1 MKKTVLLKISGEAL
15 LGQKDYGIDN
25 NVVDRIALEM
35 KEAGGDTQIAV
46 VVGGGNIFRGM
57 QLSNKTGMVRAT
69 ADSMGMLA
77 TIMNAIALKDRFMAA
92 GTPTQILSS
101 FNIEGMIEGFE
112 SDKAIRILER
122 GNVDFILYDLGVSMF
137 HFKKAERGFS
147 FNENNKLDM
156 RLGINKIN
164 AYEVINKYEKKDLER
179 IFKEYGEIK
188 NYSKLA
194 EIIIKERNKKN
205 IETAK
210 ELENIIFHNSDKS
223 KKYGKINP
231 ATLIFQAIRIE
242 VNDELNI
249 LKKSIENIKNILKK
263 YGVVVIISY
272 HSLEDRIVKRF
283 FKDNE
288 KTKNKDGIF
297 KLLNSKVL
305 KPTNEEIKL
314 NIASRS
320 AKLRAAQLL

>member
-1 MKKTVLLKISGEAL
+1 MIKKPIILQMDNMESQIIHKPVMIKEVLSFIPENSN
-15 LGQKDYGIDN
+15 I
-25 NVVDRIALEM
+25 VVDATLGEGGHTKAMLDLNLE
-35 KEAGGDTQIAV
+35 V
-46 VVGGGNIFRGM
+46 H
-57 QLSNKTGMVRAT
+57 
-69 ADSMGMLA
+69 
-77 TIMNAIALKDRFMAA
+77 
-92 GTPTQILSS
+92 S
-101 FNIEGMIEGFE
+101 FER
-112 SDKAIRILER
+112 DKNILEIAKKR
-122 GNVDFILYDLGVSMF
+122 LSDYKKFYYYNNTYDKMIDSLPKNIIGNVDFILYDLGVSMF

-210 ELENIIFHNSDKS
+210 ELENIIFHNSDKY

-231 ATLIFQAIRIE
+231 STLIFQAIRIE

>member
-1 MKKTVLLKISGEAL
+1 MIKKPIILQMDNMESQIIHKPVMIKEVLSFIPENSN
-15 LGQKDYGIDN
+15 I
-25 NVVDRIALEM
+25 VVDATLGEGGHTKAMLDLNLE
-35 KEAGGDTQIAV
+35 V
-46 VVGGGNIFRGM
+46 H
-57 QLSNKTGMVRAT
+57 
-69 ADSMGMLA
+69 
-77 TIMNAIALKDRFMAA
+77 
-92 GTPTQILSS
+92 S
-101 FNIEGMIEGFE
+101 FER
-112 SDKAIRILER
+112 DKNILEIAKKR
-122 GNVDFILYDLGVSMF
+122 LADYKKFYYYNNTYDKMIDSLPKNIIGNVDFILYDLGVSMF

>member
-1 MKKTVLLKISGEAL
+1 MIKKPIILQMDNMESQIIHKPVMIKEVLSFIPENSN
-15 LGQKDYGIDN
+15 I
-25 NVVDRIALEM
+25 VVDATLGEGGHTKAMLDLNLE
-35 KEAGGDTQIAV
+35 V
-46 VVGGGNIFRGM
+46 Y
-57 QLSNKTGMVRAT
+57 
-69 ADSMGMLA
+69 
-77 TIMNAIALKDRFMAA
+77 
-92 GTPTQILSS
+92 
-101 FNIEGMIEGFE
+101 GFE
-112 SDKAIRILER
+112 RDKNILEIAKKR
-122 GNVDFILYDLGVSMF
+122 LSDYKKFYYYNNTYDKMIDSLPKNIIGNVDFILYDLGVSMF

-194 EIIIKERNKKN
+194 EIIIKERKKKN

-283 FKDNE
+283 FKDNQ
-288 KTKNKDGIF
+288 KTKNKDGIL

>member
-1 MKKTVLLKISGEAL
+1 MIKKPIILQMDNMESQIIHKPVMIKEVLSFIPENSN
-15 LGQKDYGIDN
+15 I
-25 NVVDRIALEM
+25 VVDATLGEGGHTKAMLDLNLE
-35 KEAGGDTQIAV
+35 V
-46 VVGGGNIFRGM
+46 H
-57 QLSNKTGMVRAT
+57 
-69 ADSMGMLA
+69 
-77 TIMNAIALKDRFMAA
+77 
-92 GTPTQILSS
+92 S
-101 FNIEGMIEGFE
+101 FER
-112 SDKAIRILER
+112 DKNILEIAKKR
-122 GNVDFILYDLGVSMF
+122 LADYKKFYYYNNTYDKMIDSLPKNIIGNVDFILYDLGVSMF

-210 ELENIIFHNSDKS
+210 ELENIIFHNSYKS

-288 KTKNKDGIF
+288 KTKNKEGIF

>member
-1 MKKTVLLKISGEAL
+1 MIKKPIILQMDNMESQIIHKPVMINEVLSFIPENSN
-15 LGQKDYGIDN
+15 I
-25 NVVDRIALEM
+25 VVDATLGE
-35 KEAGGDTQIAV
+35 GGHTKA
-46 VVGGGNIFRGM
+46 
-57 QLSNKTGMVRAT
+57 
-69 ADSMGMLA
+69 MLDL
-77 TIMNAIALKDRFMAA
+77 NR
-92 GTPTQILSS
+92 
-101 FNIEGMIEGFE
+101 EVYGFE
-112 SDKAIRILER
+112 RDKNILEIAKKR
-122 GNVDFILYDLGVSMF
+122 LADYKKFYYYNNTYDKMIDSLPKNIIGNVDFILYDLGVSMF

-231 ATLIFQAIRIE
+231 STLIFQAIRIE

-263 YGVVVIISY
+263 YGVIVIISY

>member
-1 MKKTVLLKISGEAL
+1 MIKKPIILQMDNMESQIIHKSVMIKEVLSFIPENSN
-15 LGQKDYGIDN
+15 I
-25 NVVDRIALEM
+25 VVDATLGEGGHTKAMLDLNLE
-35 KEAGGDTQIAV
+35 V
-46 VVGGGNIFRGM
+46 H
-57 QLSNKTGMVRAT
+57 
-69 ADSMGMLA
+69 
-77 TIMNAIALKDRFMAA
+77 
-92 GTPTQILSS
+92 S
-101 FNIEGMIEGFE
+101 FER
-112 SDKAIRILER
+112 DKNILEIAKKR
-122 GNVDFILYDLGVSMF
+122 LSDYKKFYYYNNTYDKMIDSLPKNIIGNVDFILYDLGVSMF

>member
-1 MKKTVLLKISGEAL
+1 MIKKPIILQMDNMESQIIHKPVMIKEVLSFIPENSN
-15 LGQKDYGIDN
+15 I
-25 NVVDRIALEM
+25 VVDSTLGEGGHTKAMLDLNLE
-35 KEAGGDTQIAV
+35 V
-46 VVGGGNIFRGM
+46 Y
-57 QLSNKTGMVRAT
+57 
-69 ADSMGMLA
+69 
-77 TIMNAIALKDRFMAA
+77 
-92 GTPTQILSS
+92 
-101 FNIEGMIEGFE
+101 GFE
-112 SDKAIRILER
+112 RDKNILEIAKKR
-122 GNVDFILYDLGVSMF
+122 LADYKKFYYYNNTYDKMIDSLPKNIIGNVDFILYDLGVSMF

-223 KKYGKINP
+223 KKCGKINP

-272 HSLEDRIVKRF
+272 HSLEDRIAKRF

>member
-1 MKKTVLLKISGEAL
+1 MIKKPIILQMDNIESQIIHKPVMIKEVLSFIPENSN
-15 LGQKDYGIDN
+15 I
-25 NVVDRIALEM
+25 VVDATLGEGGHTKAMLDLNLEVYGFERDKNILEIA
-35 KEAGGDTQIAV
+35 KK
-46 VVGGGNIFRGM
+46 R
-57 QLSNKTGMVRAT
+57 LSNYKKFYYYNNTYDKMI
-69 ADSMGMLA
+69 DSLP
-77 TIMNAIALKDRFMAA
+77 K
-92 GTPTQILSS
+92 
-101 FNIEGMIEGFE
+101 NII
-112 SDKAIRILER
+112 

-263 YGVVVIISY
+263 YGIVVIISY

>member
-1 MKKTVLLKISGEAL
+1 MNNMEYEIIHKPVMIKEVLSFIPENSN
-15 LGQKDYGIDN
+15 I
-25 NVVDRIALEM
+25 VVDATLGEGGHTKAMLDLNLE
-35 KEAGGDTQIAV
+35 V
-46 VVGGGNIFRGM
+46 H
-57 QLSNKTGMVRAT
+57 
-69 ADSMGMLA
+69 
-77 TIMNAIALKDRFMAA
+77 
-92 GTPTQILSS
+92 S
-101 FNIEGMIEGFE
+101 FER
-112 SDKAIRILER
+112 DKNILEIAKKR
-122 GNVDFILYDLGVSMF
+122 LADYKKFYYYNNTYDKMIDSLPKNIIGNVDFILYDLGVSMF

-188 NYSKLA
+188 NSPKIA
-194 EIIIKERNKKN
+194 DAIIKEREKKN

>member
-1 MKKTVLLKISGEAL
+1 MIKKPIILQMDNMESQIIHKPVMIKEVLSFIPENSN
-15 LGQKDYGIDN
+15 I
-25 NVVDRIALEM
+25 VVDATLGEGGHTKAMLDLNLEVHSFERDKNILEIA
-35 KEAGGDTQIAV
+35 KK
-46 VVGGGNIFRGM
+46 R
-57 QLSNKTGMVRAT
+57 LSNYKKFYYYNNTYDKMI
-69 ADSMGMLA
+69 DSLP
-77 TIMNAIALKDRFMAA
+77 K
-92 GTPTQILSS
+92 
-101 FNIEGMIEGFE
+101 NII
-112 SDKAIRILER
+112 

-223 KKYGKINP
+223 KKHGKINP

-288 KTKNKDGIF
+288 KTKNKEGIF

>member
-1 MKKTVLLKISGEAL
+1 MIKKPIILQMDNMESQIIHKPVMIKEILSFIPENSNIVVDATLGEGGHTKAMLDLNLEVHSFERDKNILKIA
-15 LGQKDYGIDN
+15 KK
-25 NVVDRIALEM
+25 R
-35 KEAGGDTQIAV
+35 
-46 VVGGGNIFRGM
+46 
-57 QLSNKTGMVRAT
+57 LSNYKKFYYYNNTYDKMI
-69 ADSMGMLA
+69 DSLP
-77 TIMNAIALKDRFMAA
+77 K
-92 GTPTQILSS
+92 
-101 FNIEGMIEGFE
+101 NII
-112 SDKAIRILER
+112 

>member
-1 MKKTVLLKISGEAL
+1 MESQIIHKPVMIKEVLSFIPENSNIVVDATLGEGGHTKAMLDLNLEVHSFERDKNILKIA
-15 LGQKDYGIDN
+15 KK
-25 NVVDRIALEM
+25 R
-35 KEAGGDTQIAV
+35 
-46 VVGGGNIFRGM
+46 
-57 QLSNKTGMVRAT
+57 LSNYKKFYYYNNTYDKMI
-69 ADSMGMLA
+69 DSLP
-77 TIMNAIALKDRFMAA
+77 K
-92 GTPTQILSS
+92 
-101 FNIEGMIEGFE
+101 NII
-112 SDKAIRILER
+112 

-231 ATLIFQAIRIE
+231 STLIFQAIRIE

>member
-1 MKKTVLLKISGEAL
+1 MEYEIIHKPVMIKEVLSFIPENSN
-15 LGQKDYGIDN
+15 I
-25 NVVDRIALEM
+25 VVDATLGEGGHTKAMLDLNLE
-35 KEAGGDTQIAV
+35 V
-46 VVGGGNIFRGM
+46 Y
-57 QLSNKTGMVRAT
+57 
-69 ADSMGMLA
+69 
-77 TIMNAIALKDRFMAA
+77 
-92 GTPTQILSS
+92 
-101 FNIEGMIEGFE
+101 GFE
-112 SDKAIRILER
+112 RDKNILEIAKKR
-122 GNVDFILYDLGVSMF
+122 LADYKKFYYYNNTYDKMIDSLPKNIIGNVDFILYDLGVSMF

-194 EIIIKERNKKN
+194 EIIIKEKNKKN

>member
-1 MKKTVLLKISGEAL
+1 MIKKPIILQMDNMESQIIHKPVMIKEVLSFIPENSN
-15 LGQKDYGIDN
+15 I
-25 NVVDRIALEM
+25 VVDATLGEGGHTKAMLDLNLEVHSFERDKNILEIA
-35 KEAGGDTQIAV
+35 KK
-46 VVGGGNIFRGM
+46 R
-57 QLSNKTGMVRAT
+57 LSNYKKFYYYNNTYDKMI
-69 ADSMGMLA
+69 DSLP
-77 TIMNAIALKDRFMAA
+77 K
-92 GTPTQILSS
+92 
-101 FNIEGMIEGFE
+101 NII
-112 SDKAIRILER
+112 

-231 ATLIFQAIRIE
+231 ATLIFQAVRIE

>member
-1 MKKTVLLKISGEAL
+1 MNNIEDEIIHKPVMIKEVLSFIPENSN
-15 LGQKDYGIDN
+15 I
-25 NVVDRIALEM
+25 VVDATLGEGGHTKAMLDLNLEVYGFERDKNILEIA
-35 KEAGGDTQIAV
+35 KK
-46 VVGGGNIFRGM
+46 R
-57 QLSNKTGMVRAT
+57 LSNYKKLYYYNNTYDKMI
-69 ADSMGMLA
+69 DSLP
-77 TIMNAIALKDRFMAA
+77 K
-92 GTPTQILSS
+92 
-101 FNIEGMIEGFE
+101 NII
-112 SDKAIRILER
+112 

-249 LKKSIENIKNILKK
+249 LKKSIENITNILKK

>member
-1 MKKTVLLKISGEAL
+1 MDNMKSQIIHKPVMIKEVLSFIPENSN
-15 LGQKDYGIDN
+15 I
-25 NVVDRIALEM
+25 VVDATLGEGGHTKAMLDLNLEVYGFERDKNILEIA
-35 KEAGGDTQIAV
+35 KK
-46 VVGGGNIFRGM
+46 R
-57 QLSNKTGMVRAT
+57 LSNYKKLYYYNNTYDKMI
-69 ADSMGMLA
+69 DSLP
-77 TIMNAIALKDRFMAA
+77 K
-92 GTPTQILSS
+92 
-101 FNIEGMIEGFE
+101 NII
-112 SDKAIRILER
+112 

-288 KTKNKDGIF
+288 KTKNKEGIF

-305 KPTNEEIKL
+305 KPTNEEINL

>member
-1 MKKTVLLKISGEAL
+1 MIKKPIILQMDNMESQIIHKPVMIKEVLSFIPENSN
-15 LGQKDYGIDN
+15 I
-25 NVVDRIALEM
+25 VVDATLGEGGHTKAMLDLNLE
-35 KEAGGDTQIAV
+35 V
-46 VVGGGNIFRGM
+46 H
-57 QLSNKTGMVRAT
+57 
-69 ADSMGMLA
+69 
-77 TIMNAIALKDRFMAA
+77 
-92 GTPTQILSS
+92 S
-101 FNIEGMIEGFE
+101 FER
-112 SDKAIRILER
+112 DKNILEIAKKR
-122 GNVDFILYDLGVSMF
+122 LANYKKFYYYNNTYDKMIDSLPKNIIGNVDFILYDLGVSMF

-263 YGVVVIISY
+263 YGVIVIISY
-272 HSLEDRIVKRF
+272 HSLEDRIIKRF

>member
-1 MKKTVLLKISGEAL
+1 MIKKPIILQMDNIESQIIHKPVMIKEVLSFIPENSN
-15 LGQKDYGIDN
+15 I
-25 NVVDRIALEM
+25 VVDATLGEGGHTKAMLDLNLEVYGFERDKNILEIA
-35 KEAGGDTQIAV
+35 KK
-46 VVGGGNIFRGM
+46 R
-57 QLSNKTGMVRAT
+57 LSNYKKFYYYNNTYDKMI
-69 ADSMGMLA
+69 DSLP
-77 TIMNAIALKDRFMAA
+77 K
-92 GTPTQILSS
+92 
-101 FNIEGMIEGFE
+101 NII
-112 SDKAIRILER
+112 

>member
-1 MKKTVLLKISGEAL
+1 MIKKPIILQMDNMESQIIHKPVMIKEVLSFIPENSN
-15 LGQKDYGIDN
+15 I
-25 NVVDRIALEM
+25 VVDATLGEGGHTKAMLDLNLE
-35 KEAGGDTQIAV
+35 V
-46 VVGGGNIFRGM
+46 H
-57 QLSNKTGMVRAT
+57 
-69 ADSMGMLA
+69 
-77 TIMNAIALKDRFMAA
+77 
-92 GTPTQILSS
+92 S
-101 FNIEGMIEGFE
+101 FER
-112 SDKAIRILER
+112 DKNILEIAKKR
-122 GNVDFILYDLGVSMF
+122 LADYKKFYYYNNTYDKMIDSLPKNIIGNVDFILYDLGVSMF

-194 EIIIKERNKKN
+194 EIIIKERKKKN

-231 ATLIFQAIRIE
+231 ATLIFQAVRIE

>member
-1 MKKTVLLKISGEAL
+1 MIKKPIIL
-15 LGQKDYGIDN
+15 QMDN
-25 NVVDRIALEM
+25 MESQIIHKPVMIKEILSFIPENSNIVVDATLGEGGHTKAMLDLNLE
-35 KEAGGDTQIAV
+35 V
-46 VVGGGNIFRGM
+46 H
-57 QLSNKTGMVRAT
+57 
-69 ADSMGMLA
+69 
-77 TIMNAIALKDRFMAA
+77 
-92 GTPTQILSS
+92 S
-101 FNIEGMIEGFE
+101 FER
-112 SDKAIRILER
+112 DKNILEIAKKR
-122 GNVDFILYDLGVSMF
+122 LEDYKKFYYYNNTYDKMIDSLPKNIIGNVDFILYDLGVSMF

-210 ELENIIFHNSDKS
+210 ELENIIFHNSYKS

>member
-1 MKKTVLLKISGEAL
+1 MDNMESQIIHKPVMIKEVLSFIPENSN
-15 LGQKDYGIDN
+15 I
-25 NVVDRIALEM
+25 VVDATLGEGGHTKAMLDLNLE
-35 KEAGGDTQIAV
+35 V
-46 VVGGGNIFRGM
+46 Y
-57 QLSNKTGMVRAT
+57 
-69 ADSMGMLA
+69 
-77 TIMNAIALKDRFMAA
+77 
-92 GTPTQILSS
+92 
-101 FNIEGMIEGFE
+101 GFE
-112 SDKAIRILER
+112 RDKNILEIAKKR
-122 GNVDFILYDLGVSMF
+122 LADYKKFYYYNNTYDKMIDSLPKNIIGNVDFILYDLGVSMF

-194 EIIIKERNKKN
+194 EIIIKERKKKN

-263 YGVVVIISY
+263 YGIVVIISY

>member
-1 MKKTVLLKISGEAL
+1 MIKKPIILQMDNMESQIIHKPVMIKEVLSFIPENSN
-15 LGQKDYGIDN
+15 I
-25 NVVDRIALEM
+25 VVDSTLGEGGHTKAMLDLNLEVHSFERDKNILEIA
-35 KEAGGDTQIAV
+35 KK
-46 VVGGGNIFRGM
+46 R
-57 QLSNKTGMVRAT
+57 LSNYKKFYYYNNTYDKMI
-69 ADSMGMLA
+69 DSLP
-77 TIMNAIALKDRFMAA
+77 K
-92 GTPTQILSS
+92 
-101 FNIEGMIEGFE
+101 NII
-112 SDKAIRILER
+112 

-194 EIIIKERNKKN
+194 EIIIRERNKKN